1 MAALGVVLLLALGI
15 VLLVVLY
22 VMVRSI
28 PDINRYRRI
37 RKM

>member
-1 MAALGVVLLLALGI
+1 MRTVGFIALVLVAIVVLGVVA
-15 VLLVVLY
+15 LVV
-22 VMVRSI
+22 VSI

>member
-1 MAALGVVLLLALGI
+1 MAALGVVLLLVLGI
-15 VLLVVLY
+15 VLLVALY

>member
-1 MAALGVVLLLALGI
+1 MSWWVWTVIAIVVL
-15 VLLVVLY
+15 VLLVPVLL
-22 VMVRSI
+22 SL

>member
-1 MAALGVVLLLALGI
+1 MAALGVVLLLVLGI
-15 VLLVVLY
+15 VLLVALY
-22 VMVRSI
+22 VIVRSI